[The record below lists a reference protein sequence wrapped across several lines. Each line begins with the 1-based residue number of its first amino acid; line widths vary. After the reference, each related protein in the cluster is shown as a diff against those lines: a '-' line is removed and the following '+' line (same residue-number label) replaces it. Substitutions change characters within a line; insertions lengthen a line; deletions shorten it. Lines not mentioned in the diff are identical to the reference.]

1 LTDVFSFFTGIT
13 GISYISKVT
22 LKKFIM
28 NNSLKKF
35 TNLALDAESKLDKY
49 VEYWNTGHFDRI
61 ENVLCEDYEMLVSPN
76 YEPLK
81 GIESFKQY
89 ILGMRTSYPDFY
101 LMIDEMVCEKD
112 KFASIWSIKATN
124 TGQGIIPATGKTIKV
139 QGISVIH
146 LKEGKIKDE

>member
-1 LTDVFSFFTGIT
+1 
-13 GISYISKVT
+13 
-22 LKKFIM
+22 M
-28 NNSLKKF
+28 NKSLKKF

-49 VEYWNTGHFDRI
+49 VEYWNTGHFDGI

-89 ILGMRTSYPDFY
+89 ILRMRTAYPDFH
-101 LMIDEMVCEKD
+101 LMIDERVCEKD
-112 KFASIWSIKATN
+112 KFASIWSIEATN
-124 TGQGIIPATGKTIKV
+124 TGQGSIPATGKTIKG

-146 LKEGKIKDE
+146 LKEGKIKDEWIASNNLLWMTQLGYTFIPPNIKPY